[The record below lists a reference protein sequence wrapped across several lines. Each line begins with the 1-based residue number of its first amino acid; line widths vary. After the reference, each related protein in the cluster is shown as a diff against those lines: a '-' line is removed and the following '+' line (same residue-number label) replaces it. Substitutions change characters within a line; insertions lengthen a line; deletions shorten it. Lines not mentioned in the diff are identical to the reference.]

1 MNKGLQGL
9 IVSVMLI
16 FSVLSHAE
24 DLPNKLENIDFRV
37 NKNKDAVLII
47 ELATST
53 VVVDVQRAQEG
64 LSIELINT
72 HVDDNKLQLLDV
84 KDFATLVEGVEVYKE
99 APSTRLLATISK
111 DYQYEYN
118 LKGRFIEVVISKPAI
133 EEAVTEKSI
142 LEKEG
147 KLISIN
153 FQDIPVRNVLQLIAD
168 YNDFNLVV
176 SDSVTGNLTLRL
188 DGVPWQQVLD
198 IILQVKGLDKRVDGN
213 VILVAPKDELDL
225 REQQALEKSRLE
237 EELGELKSE
246 IIKIHFAKATD
257 IADMIGGD
265 GTVSMLSDRGS
276 ITIDERTNSLL
287 IRELEEN
294 IAVIRSIIESLDIPV
309 KQVQIEARIV
319 TVTEGN
325 LDELGVRWG
334 ASSTNG
340 SFTVGGSIEGNY
352 PSIAPY
358 DSNGGNSVIDEYL
371 NVNLGATSSN
381 ASSIAFQVAKLG
393 SDTLLDLELSAL
405 QQESKAEIISSPRLI
420 TTNKKPAYIEQGTLP
435 SLLNQELYD
444 LLNSPNYFTSTVK
457 VKTFTRNDATGT
469 WAESQITQG
478 GFPAGENYSIRD
490 IEVYTDSITGSERIY
505 ATVGVKGIFVGKYSP
520 TSPGKIAWVSTAE
533 YGPVSIR
540 PLGIATA
547 NNNLYFSSGNKLYK
561 RTDGTSPSYSIVHD
575 FSDLSTS
582 INSAVGGIRGL
593 TTIDN
598 PNGTNQAMLLM
609 WCPDGQSAG
618 VIYRLEPNSTGGFNR
633 FYETKLSVLIQ
644 GYLPGSSAKYVLGA
658 YNEFYEYVDPITSNA
673 FHLVGF
679 EATIIGGGHPTWNGY
694 YKGSLFA
701 KRDSN
706 GQYSLEEVNGS
717 IGINDTALV
726 ATRCYVSSPFSS
738 ENALYFGGFDPNGN
752 SATNKA
758 WVYKKD
764 NLYTSINKIENQ
776 DLLLRIYPNPTSQ
789 ILSVEVE
796 SNECLD
802 YKIISVL
809 GKTVTS
815 GRVCS
820 IKQIDVSE
828 LSPNVYFLK
837 VGNQTKKFI
846 KSE

>member
-420 TTNKKPAYIEQGTLP
+420 TTNKKPAYIEQGTEIPYLESSSSGATSVAFKKAVL
-435 SLLNQELYD
+435 SLKVTPQITPDNRLVLD
-444 LLNSPNYFTSTVK
+444 LSVTQDRPGQVVKTGTGEAVAIDTQRIDTQVLVNNGETVVLGGIFQHSVSSTVDK
-457 VKTFTRNDATGT
+457 V
-469 WAESQITQG
+469 
-478 GFPAGENYSIRD
+478 
-490 IEVYTDSITGSERIY
+490 
-505 ATVGVKGIFVGKYSP
+505 
-520 TSPGKIAWVSTAE
+520 
-533 YGPVSIR
+533 
-540 PLGIATA
+540 PLLG
-547 NNNLYFSSGNKLYK
+547 
-561 RTDGTSPSYSIVHD
+561 
-575 FSDLSTS
+575 DL
-582 INSAVGGIRGL
+582 
-593 TTIDN
+593 
-598 PNGTNQAMLLM
+598 P
-609 WCPDGQSAG
+609 
-618 VIYRLEPNSTGGFNR
+618 
-633 FYETKLSVLIQ
+633 
-644 GYLPGSSAKYVLGA
+644 VLGA
-658 YNEFYEYVDPITSNA
+658 LFRRSYEN
-673 FHLVGF
+673 VG
-679 EATIIGGGHPTWNGY
+679 
-694 YKGSLFA
+694 K
-701 KRDSN
+701 
-706 GQYSLEEVNGS
+706 
-717 IGINDTALV
+717 
-726 ATRCYVSSPFSS
+726 
-738 ENALYFGGFDPNGN
+738 
-752 SATNKA
+752 
-758 WVYKKD
+758 
-764 NLYTSINKIENQ
+764 
-776 DLLLRIYPNPTSQ
+776 
-789 ILSVEVE
+789 
-796 SNECLD
+796 
-802 YKIISVL
+802 
-809 GKTVTS
+809 
-815 GRVCS
+815 
-820 IKQIDVSE
+820 SE
-828 LSPNVYFLK
+828 LLIFVTPK
-837 VGNQTKKFI
+837 VVIQ
-846 KSE
+846 